1 MRFEYGVYLL
11 NKNIAQLRWHCD
23 TPTSDLRSTLSNLGS
38 LLESLTTREP
48 EEPLPPVRLVLPVA
62 PAVLKGVAPVLSRGT
77 PTRSQPVAL
86 QQGAAG
92 SAPRESLQSDSESVS
107 SAKDSDSGDAA
118 PAIALDES
126 QGVQPPPANEEAS
139 SAALDSAAIRTVNTT
154 ESDHSSN
161 PDDAHQD
168 LVSSPAFNGL
178 VSSLYDISD
187 NGCGVEEEP
196 AIVDGSIIEN
206 SGTSPPPS
214 SEEALPPPANGRTEA
229 EEGRSGGEDPELGV
243 AADLFWDS
251 VTSRAQV
258 LSVPTSFKI
267 SRQKPYSQF

>member
-11 NKNIAQLRWHCD
+11 NKNIAQLRWHCG

-77 PTRSQPVAL
+77 PTRSQPAPAL
-86 QQGAAG
+86 QHGAAG
-92 SAPRESLQSDSESVS
+92 FAPRESLQSDSESVS
-107 SAKDSDSGDAA
+107 SAKDSDSGDA
-118 PAIALDES
+118 PTAISLDES
-126 QGVQPPPANEEAS
+126 QEVPPPEAS
-139 SAALDSAAIRTVNTT
+139 STALDSAAMRTVNTT
-154 ESDHSSN
+154 ESDHPSN
-161 PDDAHQD
+161 DDAHQD

-187 NGCGVEEEP
+187 NGSGVEEEP

-206 SGTSPPPS
+206 SGTSPPS
-214 SEEALPPPANGRTEA
+214 SSSGESLPPPANGRT

-258 LSVPTSFKI
+258 LSVPTSFKV
-267 SRQKPYSQF
+267 SRQKPFSQF